1 MSYLKPKLKDRVKS
15 ILQQNPEARESNNTF
30 MAIIWKQDM
39 ERIYDQYVY
48 YSETFLNCL
57 QGKDPIKDTITNW
70 DSATRAK
77 RKVQENNIELRGETY
92 QKRKDKEA
100 QVAEELRQGLKKS
113 DIIDYDFYD
122 EF

>member
-1 MSYLKPKLKDRVKS
+1 MKYLKSKLKDRVKS
-15 ILQQNPEARESNNTF
+15 ILQKHPKTRESNNAF

-39 ERIYDQYVY
+39 ENESIGYKC
-48 YSETFLNCL
+48 FLNYL
-57 QGKDPIKDTITNW
+57 QGEDPIKNTITNW

-100 QVAEELRQGLKKS
+100 QIAEELRQGLKKS
-113 DIIDYDFYD
+113 DIIDYDLDFED

>member
-39 ERIYDQYVY
+39 ENESIGYKC
-48 YSETFLNCL
+48 FLNYL
-57 QGKDPIKDTITNW
+57 QGEDPIKNTITNW

-100 QVAEELRQGLKKS
+100 QIAEELRQGLKKS
-113 DIIDYDFYD
+113 DIIDYDLDFED